1 MEKMTIAL
9 AGNPNSGK
17 TTIFNYLTGA
27 RQHVGNYPGVTVEK
41 REGHRSYRNYDFKII
56 DLPGIY
62 SLTSNSP
69 DEVVTRQVLLEEKID
84 VIIDIA
90 DATNLERHL
99 GLTVQLKEL
108 GIPIVL
114 GLNMMDLA
122 EEANFKIDVDL
133 LATLLGHPVLPVIG
147 TKSKGVEELL
157 QAAIHLFEGRERY
170 QERPIRY
177 QKEVEAEIEI
187 LRNLMPEKIKGDE
200 NSVRYRPAIGR
211 WLAVKLLENDP
222 DVLARMKK
230 KYHADDLLI
239 QVEKSRRSLEEHFG
253 EDPEL
258 FLVDSRYAFARG
270 AVRESV
276 LFPGDD
282 RESMTEKIDQV
293 LLNRFLGLPIFLMI
307 MWLLFQITF
316 TLGELPMGWL
326 DMGISKFAELVH
338 GILPDGLF
346 RSLIVDGIIGGVG
359 GVIIFLPNIL
369 LLFLGITFL
378 EGTGYMSRAAFIM
391 DKLMHRMGLHGKSFI
406 PMILGF
412 GCSIPAIMATRTL
425 ENPRDRLV
433 TILVIP
439 LMSCGAR
446 LPVYTLLAAAFFSP
460 NMAGNVIFS
469 IYLIGIL
476 LAVLMAKLF
485 RTWLFPGPAEPFVME
500 LPVYRMPVWRS
511 VLTQVWER
519 AVLYLK
525 KAGTVILAAS
535 ILMWALF
542 TFPQTNGASNFDA
555 AQAMEQSFAG
565 RIGHL
570 VEPVLEPLGFDWKIG
585 VALISGVA
593 AKEIVVSTMST
604 LYSMEIDEEAGLS
617 SGEVSLGFADRVR
630 TQSGF
635 TPLIAYVLMLFILI
649 YIPCL
654 STVAVIYRETNSWKW
669 PLFVIGYTLALAW
682 FVSFLV
688 YRGGLLLGIGV

>member
-1 MEKMTIAL
+1 MKKITVAL

-41 REGHRSYRNYDFKII
+41 REGHRSYRDYDFTII

-69 DEVVTRQVLLEEKID
+69 DEVVARLVLLEEKID
-84 VIIDIA
+84 VIIDIT

-108 GIPIVL
+108 GIPLVI

-122 EEANFKIDVDL
+122 EEAEYKIDLDL

-147 TKSKGVEELL
+147 TKNKGVEELL
-157 QAAIHLFEGRERY
+157 QAAIQLYEGQLQY

-177 QKEVEAEIEI
+177 QNEVETEIEV
-187 LRNLMPEKIKGDE
+187 LKNFMHREKMGEE
-200 NSVRYRPAIGR
+200 NYLQRREAIER
-211 WLAVKLLENDP
+211 WLAIKLLEKDP

-230 KYHADDLLI
+230 KYQADELLN
-239 QVEKSRRSLEEHFG
+239 QAEKSRRFLEEHFG

-258 FLVDSRYAFARG
+258 FLVDSRYAIARG

-276 LFPGDD
+276 VFPGED
-282 RESMTEKIDQV
+282 RASMTENIDKV
-293 LLNRFLGLPIFLMI
+293 VLNRFLGLPIFLLI
-307 MWLLFQITF
+307 MWLLFQTTF

-326 DMGISKFAELVH
+326 DLGITRFADFVN
-338 GILPDGLF
+338 GVLPDGLF

-378 EGTGYMSRAAFIM
+378 EGTGYMSRAAFVM
-391 DKLMHRMGLHGKSFI
+391 DKLMHHMGLHGKSFI

-446 LPVYTLLAAAFFSP
+446 LPVYTLLASAFFSP
-460 NMAGNVIFS
+460 NAAGNAIFS
-469 IYLIGIL
+469 IYLIGVIL
-476 LAVLMAKLF
+476 AILMAKVF

-511 VLTQVWER
+511 VLIQVWER
-519 AVLYLK
+519 AMLYLK

-542 TFPQTNGASNFDA
+542 TFPQSNEAVPLNA
-555 AQAMEQSFAG
+555 AQEMEQSFAG
-565 RIGHL
+565 RVGH
-570 VEPVLEPLGFDWKIG
+570 VIEPVIEPLGFDWKIG
-585 VALISGVA
+585 VAFISGFA

-604 LYSMEIDEEAGLS
+604 LYSMEIDEEAVAEGKAP
-617 SGEVSLGFADRVR
+617 VGFAERVR

-635 TPLIAYVLMLFILI
+635 SPLTAYVLMLFILI
-649 YIPCL
+649 YVPCL
-654 STVAVIYRETNSWKW
+654 STVAVIYRETNTWKW
-669 PLFVIGYTLALAW
+669 PLFVVMYTTVLAW
-682 FVSFLV
+682 FVSFVV
-688 YRGGLLLGIGV
+688 YRGGLLLGIGI